1 MEKESTPERPSGQ
14 TYDLS
19 GMFSLALRLVVGW
32 TYFSAFWR
40 RLVLFRDQRK
50 NLRVF
55 FFKHTTSSVYIKRM
69 PYLLPL

>member
-40 RLVLFRDQRK
+40 RLVLFRGAIYVINMLQKK
-50 NLRVF
+50 NPGNIVSLF
-55 FFKHTTSSVYIKRM
+55 H
-69 PYLLPL
+69 

>member
-1 MEKESTPERPSGQ
+1 MQVMTEKGQ
-14 TYDLS
+14 KTNI
-19 GMFSLALRLVVGW
+19 G
-32 TYFSAFWR
+32 
-40 RLVLFRDQRK
+40 DQRK